1 VIKLSVCVLSFE
13 GKDVLEECLS
23 SIYAQ
28 KGNFELE
35 VIVTDN
41 GSTDG
46 THRMVESN
54 FPSVRLY
61 VNKQNKSFTSCYNSM
76 IKASHGSLV
85 AIVSNDIVFE
95 DIRCFEKII
104 SIFSENKNI
113 GMVAPKSI
121 RPDGT
126 VDIIRKAKQTFYD
139 ILKNYT
145 LLGIAL
151 TKLNGNNLKETLN
164 QEESGYSEVLQDS
177 SIFINKSAININSAF
192 NENLKFYYTED
203 QLSLDIKR
211 RGFGLC
217 YTVDTQVYHHHQY
230 TMKKA
235 GKVRNYSIYFK
246 DAMQYSYIFHNKI
259 LVLCLLYPLA
269 GITYLLRIIYWSLV
283 KDSLKKNK

>member
-1 VIKLSVCVLSFE
+1 MIKLSVCVLSYE

-46 THRMVESN
+46 THSMVESN
-54 FPSVRLY
+54 FPSAKLY
-61 VNKQNKSFTSCYNSM
+61 VNKQNNSFTSCYNSM
-76 IKASHGSLV
+76 ISASHGALV

-104 SIFSENKNI
+104 SIFSENENI
-113 GMVAPKSI
+113 GMVAPKSV

-126 VDIIRKAKQTFYD
+126 VDIIRKTEQTFYD
-139 ILKNYT
+139 IFKNYT
-145 LLGIAL
+145 LLGAILSKVVDNSLKYTL
-151 TKLNGNNLKETLN
+151 T
-164 QEESGYSEVLQDS
+164 QDESGYSEILQDS
-177 SIFINKSAININSAF
+177 SIFITKSAIGKNNTF
-192 NENLKFYYTED
+192 NESLKFYYTED
-203 QLSLDIKR
+203 QLSLDVKR
-211 RGFGLC
+211 RGFDLY

-235 GKVRNYSIYFK
+235 SKINNYSIYFK
-246 DAMQYSYIFHNKI
+246 DAMQYSYIFHNKL
-259 LVLCLLYPLA
+259 LVLCLLYPLGFIA
-269 GITYLLRIIYWSLV
+269 YILRVIGWRII
-283 KDSLKKNK
+283 KNR